1 MKSTLQ
7 CTETLNTILLISRRI
22 HRYILRAVMEVDAV
36 RSEMVDEVLQHV
48 HQVGGDVVERDGKV
62 TATCEALLL
71 RIELVFQISK

>member
-48 HQVGGDVVERDGKV
+48 HLVGRNVVE
-62 TATCEALLL
+62 
-71 RIELVFQISK
+71 

>member
-22 HRYILRAVMEVDAV
+22 HRYILRSVMEVDAV

-48 HQVGGDVVERDGKV
+48 HLVGRNVVK
-62 TATCEALLL
+62 
-71 RIELVFQISK
+71 